1 MRFTVR
7 GNATTVPHGETAAG
21 AQGRMGRGERE
32 QVMVRILVDGEGS
45 RAVEL
50 CIRAALGDRAD
61 EEQWLISAVKL
72 PARWVVSFLASPDER
87 LVGYT
92 WCGPAHQ
99 VRAAL
104 EEALRHARLGELT
117 KAQSRQAAVACDQVA

>member
-7 GNATTVPHGETAAG
+7 GNATPYPWRDGRRC
-21 AQGRMGRGERE
+21 QGRMGRGERE

-50 CIRAALGDRAD
+50 CIRAALGDRAE

-72 PARWVVSFLASPDER
+72 PARWVVSFLVSPDDR

-104 EEALRHARLGELT
+104 EDALRNAGRGELT
-117 KAQSRQAAVACDQVA
+117 KTQSRLAALACDQVA